1 MEQLAVRNEI
11 KALRNIGCNGCV
23 YFDGSRGEIS
33 PFIDC
38 RVPGQLCIDLYSR
51 EREITGMG
59 NTSDDWD
66 VNECDARLLIIP
78 FEQNQQGFRRAYRL
92 ARMCARTP
100 HVKTG
105 LALALR

>member
-1 MEQLAVRNEI
+1 
-11 KALRNIGCNGCV
+11 
-23 YFDGSRGEIS
+23 
-33 PFIDC
+33 
-38 RVPGQLCIDLYSR
+38 
-51 EREITGMG
+51 MG

-100 HVKTG
+100 QVKTG